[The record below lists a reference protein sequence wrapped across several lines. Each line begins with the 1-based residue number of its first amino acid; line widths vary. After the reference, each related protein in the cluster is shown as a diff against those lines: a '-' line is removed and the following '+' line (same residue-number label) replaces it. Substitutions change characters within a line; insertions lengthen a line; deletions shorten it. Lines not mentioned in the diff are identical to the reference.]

1 MSPSV
6 CVQNGPATFC
16 VRSATTIPSSGS
28 ATDGSV
34 AAAVMRRE
42 PRSAAGSRLEQQRA
56 ARTGIRAMAHT
67 RRAARIHPRAGR
79 ALQTKILEAA
89 LDDEDFLPEIV
100 GDRVLRA
107 HAGRE
112 AEQTRDVAGARI
124 AAEDFFFDAR
134 AAGAGGCGTGH
145 RRPRHVIG
153 PKELPLGLWHYPEA
167 SGLSRLAGAGADSNP
182 RGRAGRPTSR
192 PCRSIRYT
200 VGGPHTPYTRPL
212 VSPLSSSST
221 GAM

>member
-42 PRSAAGSRLEQQRA
+42 PRSAAVSRLEKQRA
-56 ARTGIRAMAHT
+56 AGTGIRAMAPA
-67 RRAARIHPRAGR
+67 RRAARIHPRAVR

-89 LDDEDFLPEIV
+89 PADDNFLPEIV

-134 AAGAGGCGTGH
+134 AAGAGGCGAGH

-153 PKELPLGLWHYPEA
+153 PKELPLGLWHYPDA
-167 SGLSRLAGAGADSNP
+167 SRLSMIARAAGDSHP
-182 RGRAGRPTSR
+182 RGPAARPTSR

-200 VGGPHTPYTRPL
+200 VRGPPPPYTRP
-212 VSPLSSSST
+212 PLSP
-221 GAM
+221 